1 MTIKEYINLQ
11 QNFDKRMLTYMGR
24 FAINRRKL
32 LSKQKQKTKSL
43 APSTNQHRTI

>member
-1 MTIKEYINLQ
+1 MIVNKYTNLQ
-11 QNFDKRMLTYMGR
+11 RYFYKRALTYVGQ

-32 LSKQKQKTKSL
+32 LSKQKQKSKSL